1 MGATT
6 WVGSLDGGLTPSTIF
21 TTSSASGPPL
31 RAANRAALNALLW
44 HKVVMRLLMNANLKV
59 GGLDILQIENRVP
72 YKMMITINIAVLEV
86 HITIG
91 EPTIQVI
98 TNWATTR
105 GTPSYQ
111 RGATR
116 DKSLWIEV

>member
-1 MGATT
+1 
-6 WVGSLDGGLTPSTIF
+6 
-21 TTSSASGPPL
+21 
-31 RAANRAALNALLW
+31 
-44 HKVVMRLLMNANLKV
+44 MRLLMNANLKV

-98 TNWATTR
+98 TNRATTR

>member
-1 MGATT
+1 M
-6 WVGSLDGGLTPSTIF
+6 SD
-21 TTSSASGPPL
+21 
-31 RAANRAALNALLW
+31 
-44 HKVVMRLLMNANLKV
+44 NLKV
-59 GGLDILQIENRVP
+59 DDLDILQIENRIP
-72 YKMMITINIAVLEV
+72 YKMMMATDIAVLGA

-105 GTPSYQ
+105 GTSSYQ

>member
-1 MGATT
+1 
-6 WVGSLDGGLTPSTIF
+6 
-21 TTSSASGPPL
+21 
-31 RAANRAALNALLW
+31 
-44 HKVVMRLLMNANLKV
+44 MRLLMNANLKV

-91 EPTIQVI
+91 EPTIQAI

-105 GTPSYQ
+105 GTPPYQ
-111 RGATR
+111 RETQETNLSGL
-116 DKSLWIEV
+116 KSK

>member
-1 MGATT
+1 
-6 WVGSLDGGLTPSTIF
+6 
-21 TTSSASGPPL
+21 
-31 RAANRAALNALLW
+31 
-44 HKVVMRLLMNANLKV
+44 MRLLMNANLKV
-59 GGLDILQIENRVP
+59 GGLDILQIENKVP

-91 EPTIQVI
+91 EPTFQVI

-105 GTPSYQ
+105 GTPPYQ

-116 DKSLWIEV
+116 DKISLD